1 MDRQVR
7 TRRVGRPDDLLAGD
21 GDLCALA
28 VHRLCLHLPGDQ
40 EPARARTGQCPTRSE
55 RDDRRTWHEGERM
68 SDTAVAAATP
78 RSEEHTSELQSLMR
92 ISYAVFCLKK
102 KKHKETNTANN
113 SNNCTLHTI
122 NIHILHIYILKT
134 NTSK

>member
-68 SDTAVAAATP
+68 SDTAVAAATTDP
-78 RSEEHTSELQSLMR
+78 DPIGNVSTQPAHLPGDSRLWSFVIGDMFLFASYLALHQVYRVPHPDLFLQR
-92 ISYAVFCLKK
+92 Q
-102 KKHKETNTANN
+102 
-113 SNNCTLHTI
+113 
-122 NIHILHIYILKT
+122 
-134 NTSK
+134 